1 MACIRRART
10 HRRRSATWRSNFGRG
25 LSALAE
31 TLMALI
37 SVILCTLGAIAPDG
51 DVARRAGRILAA
63 FYIPSMPPALLERH
77 GIELERVA
85 AVTEAFAA
93 GDVQRALEATPEEVA
108 DQIMVAG
115 TPEDW
120 VPRLTETYAPAG
132 LNHALVSFT
141 DPFTLRA
148 WAGLDV
154 EGLPDLGE
162 QVRIFGERVLREVY
176 SL

>member
-1 MACIRRART
+1 L
-10 HRRRSATWRSNFGRG
+10 
-25 LSALAE
+25 LS
-31 TLMALI
+31 
-37 SVILCTLGAIAPDG
+37 AIAPDG
-51 DVARRAGRILAA
+51 DVARPAGRILAA

-85 AVTEAFAA
+85 TVNEAFAA
-93 GDVQRALEATPEEVA
+93 GDVQRAIEATPEEVA

-120 VPRLTETYAPAG
+120 ARWLTDTYAPAG

-141 DPFTLRA
+141 DPVTLRA
-148 WAGLDV
+148 WAGITV

-162 QVRIFGERVLREVY
+162 QVRLFGAQVLPEIS